1 MFLIILALIFRAT
14 NSYSKITLRE
24 SNMTKVNSIAQRPK
38 AFHKSNKQNILLEA
52 SILKRIHEENEKLN
66 KLIENQ
72 TYAPIIWD
80 GSTKIETTK
89 TIKGLLLNSVVST
102 NLESPL
108 LVQVFR
114 DQGLPIGTKFSCKGI
129 TSNKRVLTYC
139 DRMITPTK
147 EMPVKV
153 QILNMDGS
161 SGLRGIY
168 NDNKDSF
175 IAGAVLSDLGRGII
189 SASVSKIAPS
199 VGTINEFN
207 EKNQIIEGLTN
218 SAKTT
223 SDILQDEMKSQE
235 PKVFIEAGK
244 PVLIY
249 FMEGL
254 NGY

>member
-1 MFLIILALIFRAT
+1 MALIFSAE
-14 NSYSKITLRE
+14 NAYSKI
-24 SNMTKVNSIAQRPK
+24 Q
-38 AFHKSNKQNILLEA
+38 LLEDIMLKINPGQNTQTNTKLQTKKRNKTFNTNEA
-52 SILKRIHEENEKLN
+52 SLLKRIHEENEKLN
-66 KLIENQ
+66 KLIKEQ
-72 TYAPIIWD
+72 SYGPIIWD
-80 GSTKIETTK
+80 VTRKIETTK
-89 TIKGLLLNSVVST
+89 TLKGLLLNSVVST

-114 DQGLPIGTKFSCKGI
+114 DQGLPSGTKFSCRGI

-147 EMPVKV
+147 ETSVKV
-153 QILNMDGS
+153 QILNTDGS

-168 NDNKDSF
+168 NDNKDSY

-189 SASVSKIAPS
+189 TASTSKLTTPIGAF
-199 VGTINEFN
+199 NEIS
-207 EKNQIIEGLTN
+207 EKNQIIEGLAN

-249 FMEGL
+249 FMEGVDA
-254 NGY
+254 Y

>member
-1 MFLIILALIFRAT
+1 
-14 NSYSKITLRE
+14 
-24 SNMTKVNSIAQRPK
+24 MTKINSTTQRPK
-38 AFHKSNKQNILLEA
+38 VFHKSNKQNILFEA
-52 SILKRIHEENEKLN
+52 NILKKIHEENEKLN

-72 TYAPIIWD
+72 TYAPVIWD

-89 TIKGLLLNSVVST
+89 TIRGLLLNSVVST

-108 LVQVFR
+108 LIQVFR

-147 EMPVKV
+147 EVPVKV

-199 VGTINEFN
+199 VGTINEIN
-207 EKNQIIEGLTN
+207 EKNQIIEGLAN